1 MKNLFNDKKGRRAGG
16 KEGKKRRKEKERKG
30 HYENIVKIV
39 SVLVPF
45 RIAISR
51 ETTLSK

>member
-1 MKNLFNDKKGRRAGG
+1 MKNQFNDKKGRRAGG
-16 KEGKKRRKEKERKG
+16 KKRRKEKEKEG